1 MRDFLRGFTIS
12 LIAMGILTMP
22 FLLAFSLLCRWP
34 DGVIG
39 VLCVATMLAH
49 IAICAFI
56 NDQF

>member
-1 MRDFLRGFTIS
+1 MRDFLRGFTMS
-12 LIAMGILTMP
+12 LIAMVIQAMP
-22 FLLAFSLLCRWP
+22 FLLALSLLCGWP

-49 IAICAFI
+49 LAICAFI